1 MTREVTMK
9 SKRPHDGTAVLTRK
23 DARDGVA
30 AQRLIDERKRGE
42 GEHCGM
48 DGGGA
53 IAFNA
58 ADYEANPSATPGAN
72 VHFRNAI
79 TMENNMTNHNL
90 ERSERIRGGLYGLLV
105 GDALGVPYEFHDA
118 TEIPDEHEI
127 EMAPPRRFPRA
138 HSGVPI
144 GTWSDDGAQA
154 LCLLDSLNRDSS
166 LNLADFAGQLLA
178 WYETG
183 HMTPDGKMFDV
194 GIQTRRA
201 LDALRRGADATKSG
215 PNGERDNGNG
225 ALMRCLPVV
234 FAPKPLDAVIGMAM
248 RQGIV
253 THAHIRSQLSCALY
267 AVAGAGILDGLPA
280 MEAVGRAESEVHR
293 RFGETEHGDEARLVL
308 GARAEPS
315 RGSGYVVDSLWSAI
329 DCLLTTNSYEA
340 CVRRAVMLGN
350 DTDTTACIAGGL
362 AGLLYGYENIPE
374 RWREVLKGKELV
386 ENVLAKL

>member
-1 MTREVTMK
+1 M
-9 SKRPHDGTAVLTRK
+9 
-23 DARDGVA
+23 A

-42 GEHCGM
+42 GEHCGK

-53 IAFNA
+53 IAFDA
-58 ADYEANPSATPGAN
+58 AYYEGESICHTGAN
-72 VHFRNAI
+72 VHFRHAI
-79 TMENNMTNHNL
+79 TMENNMTNRNL

-118 TEIPDEHEI
+118 SEIPDEHEI
-127 EMAPPRRFPRA
+127 EMAPPRGFRRA

-154 LCLLDSLNRDSS
+154 LCLLDSLNRDAS

-183 HMTPDGKMFDV
+183 HMTPDGKVFDV

-201 LDALRRGADATKSG
+201 LGALQRGVEAAKAG
-215 PNGERDNGNG
+215 PSGERDNGNG

-234 FAPKPLDAVIGMAM
+234 FVAQSTDEVIDLAI
-248 RQGIV
+248 RQGVV
-253 THAHIRSQLSCALY
+253 THGHIRSQLSCALY

-280 MEAVGRAESEVHR
+280 IEAVSSAEEEVHR

-308 GARAEPS
+308 SARAEPS
-315 RGSGYVVDSLWSAI
+315 RGLGYVVDSLWSSI
-329 DCLLTTNSYEA
+329 DCLLATTDYEA

-386 ENVLAKL
+386 EKLLARF

>member
-1 MTREVTMK
+1 MVNCNL
-9 SKRPHDGTAVLTRK
+9 S
-23 DARDGVA
+23 
-30 AQRLIDERKRGE
+30 RLDR
-42 GEHCGM
+42 
-48 DGGGA
+48 
-53 IAFNA
+53 
-58 ADYEANPSATPGAN
+58 T
-72 VHFRNAI
+72 
-79 TMENNMTNHNL
+79 
-90 ERSERIRGGLYGLLV
+90 RGGLYGLLV

-118 TEIPDEHEI
+118 SDIPSEQQI
-127 EMAPPRRFPRA
+127 EMTPPRGFRRA
-138 HSGVPI
+138 HAGVPI

-154 LCLLDSLNRDSS
+154 LCLLHSLTQDSS
-166 LNLADFAGQLLA
+166 LNLTDFASQLVA

-183 HMTPDGKMFDV
+183 HMTPDGKVFDV

-201 LDALRRGADATKSG
+201 LGALQRGVEAMKAG

-234 FAPKPLDAVIGMAM
+234 FVAQSTDEVIDLAI
-248 RQGIV
+248 RQGVV

-280 MEAVGRAESEVHR
+280 MEAVSRAESEVHR
-293 RFGETEHGDEARLVL
+293 QFGETEHGDEARLVL
-308 GARAEPS
+308 GARVEPS

-386 ENVLAKL
+386 EKVLAKF